1 MHRQRKG
8 RRKEDK
14 AAPDLTPMIDVT
26 FQLLIFFII
35 CTRFKVDERNHQ
47 VELPKDEGPGPIGF
61 PKEALTIYCVWNEAT
76 QANGYVV
83 ALGARGR
90 KPVEGSYA
98 RVDELLIYP
107 SDSPAAERAKRE
119 RYRQVFERLVEAMQS
134 YIARSGAGIEKVEIS
149 FAHDATVGAAS
160 GTVPWVFVS
169 TAIDA
174 TTRLNQQRE
183 ETGQPALGIT
193 FKFADALGVY
203 GG

>member
-1 MHRQRKG
+1 MRLK
-8 RRKEDK
+8 RRKRDAEK

-47 VELPKDEGPGPIGF
+47 VELPRDQGPGPVGV
-61 PKEALTIYCVWNEAT
+61 PKETLTIYCVWDAAA
-76 QANGYVV
+76 QANSFTV

-90 KPVEGSYA
+90 KPVENSYA
-98 RVDELLIYP
+98 RMDELLIYP
-107 SDSPAAERAKRE
+107 NDTPASERAKRQ
-119 RYRQVFERLVEAMQS
+119 RYEQVFNQLVQAMES
-134 YIARSGAGIEKVEIS
+134 YIERSGAKVEQVEVS
-149 FAHDATVGAAS
+149 FAHNPVVGASS

-174 TTRLNQQRE
+174 VTRLNQKRDKND
-183 ETGQPALGIT
+183 QPALGVT